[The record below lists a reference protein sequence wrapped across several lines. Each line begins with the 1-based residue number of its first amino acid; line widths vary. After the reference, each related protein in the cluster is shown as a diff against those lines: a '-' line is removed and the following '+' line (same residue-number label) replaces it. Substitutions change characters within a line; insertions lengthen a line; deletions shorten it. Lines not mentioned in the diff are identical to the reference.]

1 MLEAIDAAPNVGP
14 CDPEQRPLGIEI
26 LHGDL
31 FEIGLTSLLYLA
43 HFETLTGWLVVGAR
57 GLITLHR
64 GQPGFT
70 RAGELRGAGALRE
83 LLFHRGGRFSLIR
96 GTPEDDPH
104 GPLDNTTAVMMDAYR
119 LRDEWARI
127 APLVLRPAPA
137 WSPPRPLRATVARLD
152 GRRTLADAA
161 RDSDDPLTPQ
171 IDLLMQALADGALER
186 LGAPVSAPAAAIDSD
201 DFYGLQ
207 DRGREHMRRGEH
219 EAARVALERALALR
233 PDDRV
238 VQQNLRALAQRQRQ
252 P

>member
-1 MLEAIDAAPNVGP
+1 MLKAIAASAPRLRE
-14 CDPEQRPLGIEI
+14 PEQRPLGIEI
-26 LHGDL
+26 LDGDL

-43 HFETLTGWLVVGAR
+43 HFETLTGWLVVGSR
-57 GLITLHR
+57 GLVTLHR

-70 RAGELRGAGALRE
+70 RAGELRGAAALRE

-96 GTPEDDPH
+96 GNPEADDH

-127 APLVLRPAPA
+127 APLVLRPARA
-137 WSPPRPLRATVARLD
+137 WSPAHPLTATVARLD

-161 RDSDDPLTPQ
+161 REHDGPLTPQ
-171 IDLLMQALADGALER
+171 IDPLLQALADGTLER
-186 LGAPVSAPAAAIDSD
+186 VGAPAPAAASPAEAD
-201 DFYGLQ
+201 DFYALQ
-207 DRGREHMRRGEH
+207 DRGRELMRRGEH
-219 EAARVALERALALR
+219 EAARTTLQRALALR

-238 VQQNLRALAQRQRQ
+238 VQQNLRALAQRLRQ